1 MRRFAALAVTGMVAC
16 QGAPALEPPPT
27 GASMIDDQL
36 KQDLE
41 VLKNA
46 RILFAHHSVGDNLL
60 EGLGELSAEAK
71 VPLDIV
77 PVDQKRTGGAP
88 RIEQIRPGG
97 NGKGLAKIDD
107 FLARALAEPADG
119 AQVVSMK
126 LCFADF
132 APNTNVDEL
141 IDRYQ

>member
-1 MRRFAALAVTGMVAC
+1 MRRLAALAFTGLVAC
-16 QGAPALEPPPT
+16 QGAPPLEPPPT
-27 GASMIDDQL
+27 GANMIDDQL

-60 EGLGELSAEAK
+60 EGLGELSKEAN

-77 PVDQKRTGGAP
+77 PVDQKRTGGVP

-97 NGKGLAKIDD
+97 NGKGLAKIED
-107 FLARALAEPADG
+107 FEKRVL
-119 AQVVSMK
+119 
-126 LCFADF
+126 
-132 APNTNVDEL
+132 T
-141 IDRYQ
+141 